1 MLADEHCRVIVALVA
16 HRVATRAKEWR
27 TGVGE
32 RRIGTYWKDVPVIV
46 EWQKDAVIGDQDVV
60 NHHLC
65 RAWAV
70 ADATLV
76 FYANAGVDVVTDAVT
91 VSIALAASAADA

>member
-1 MLADEHCRVIVALVA
+1 MSNLIDEPSINVFCIN
-16 HRVATRAKEWR
+16 
-27 TGVGE
+27 
-32 RRIGTYWKDVPVIV
+32 
-46 EWQKDAVIGDQDVV
+46 AVIEDRNVL
-60 NHHLC
+60 NHHLS
-65 RAWAV
+65 RARAI